1 MNQRTTNL
9 QFLICLQNFLLLFKS
24 SLGKMAKDKEVRI
37 DKWLWSVRVFKT
49 RSQATEACKKGRVLI
64 DDQPVK
70 AARIVKENEI
80 IHVKIPPITKQ
91 FKVIALLSKRVGAKL
106 VPDYM
111 EDLTP
116 EEEMKKLD
124 LMKTDTFGRR
134 PRGAGR
140 PTKKERRI
148 IDKLKNI

>member
-1 MNQRTTNL
+1 MNDKFAIFNMFTKF
-9 QFLICLQNFLLLFKS
+9 FLTFSILKS
-24 SLGKMAKDKEVRI
+24 DMEKATEIRI
-37 DKWLWSVRVFKT
+37 DKWLWAVRVFKT
-49 RSQATEACKKGRVLI
+49 RSQATEACKKGRILI

-70 AARIVKENEI
+70 ASRIVKLDEI

-91 FKVIALLSKRVGAKL
+91 FRVVGLLSNRVGAKL
-106 VPDYM
+106 VANYM

-116 EEEMKKLD
+116 VEEIAKLE
-124 LMKTDTFGRR
+124 LANKDTFGRR